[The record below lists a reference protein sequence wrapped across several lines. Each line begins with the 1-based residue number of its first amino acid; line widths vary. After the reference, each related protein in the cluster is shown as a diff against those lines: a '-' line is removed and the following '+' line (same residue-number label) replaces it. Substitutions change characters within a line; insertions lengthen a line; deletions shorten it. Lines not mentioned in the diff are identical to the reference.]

1 MIYGV
6 PKEKEVAIME
16 IKTTA
21 ENRKDVVQ
29 AVREFCG
36 EDSVYL
42 GPPTFAYQVGNYTIG
57 RDGTVTAE
65 EENEE
70 LREFLVGKGLVAPEV
85 TMMNVA
91 VPTGDITPAG
101 MKNLIFLLHSK
112 QYLMNRMVGYN
123 AFSISEKLIE
133 ELEQKQPEDMDAF
146 YSLLAGYA
154 DKNLGFAADAEQITF
169 IFPAQEDAG
178 KNAALTELMANMV
191 QYVRSAK
198 RVNPK
203 LVMEENEKYYLR
215 SWLLR
220 IGFSGKEAK
229 EKRSVLLQG
238 LKGHTAFRTPQ
249 DEEKWK
255 AARAAAKA
263 EKEDDPLEIPALTP
277 EQEMAEAMADA
288 ALIHEVN
295 SSFED

>member
-1 MIYGV
+1 
-6 PKEKEVAIME
+6 ME
-16 IKTTA
+16 IKTNA

-29 AVREFCG
+29 AMREFCE

-42 GPPTFAYQVGNYTIG
+42 GPPTFAYQVGAYTIG

-65 EENEE
+65 VEPEG
-70 LREFLVGKGLVAPEV
+70 LREFLTEKGLVAPEV
-85 TMMNVA
+85 TMMEVA
-91 VPTGDITPAG
+91 VPTGEITPTG

-123 AFSISEKLIE
+123 AFSISDKLIQ
-133 ELEQKQPEDMDAF
+133 ELEQQQPEDMESF

-154 DKNLGFAADAEQITF
+154 DKNLGFAADAERIAFTF
-169 IFPAQEDAG
+169 PVQEDAE
-178 KNAALTELMANMV
+178 KNTALTELVANMV
-191 QYVRSAK
+191 QYAREAK
-198 RVNPK
+198 RISPK

-215 SWLLR
+215 TWLLR
-220 IGFSGKEAK
+220 IGFSGKESK
-229 EKRSVLLQG
+229 DKRKVLLQG

-255 AARAAAKA
+255 AARFAAKA
-263 EKEDDPLEIPALTP
+263 EKEDDPMEIPTLTP

-295 SSFED
+295 SSF